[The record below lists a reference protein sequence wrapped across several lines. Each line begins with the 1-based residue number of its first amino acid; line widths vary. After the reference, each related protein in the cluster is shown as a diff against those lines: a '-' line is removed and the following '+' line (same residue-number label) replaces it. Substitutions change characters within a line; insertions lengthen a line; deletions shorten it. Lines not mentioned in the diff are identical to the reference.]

1 MRNRNMTLLFTTAIL
16 CSATA
21 VAQTAPDSF
30 QTWLNEFIAPIHANK
45 WDNEKEIS
53 LQTKSG
59 LLKGMETD
67 GIQIFRGIRYAEA
80 PVGER
85 RFAPPVR
92 TKSWEGVKDATRFG
106 SMCLQPGEGD
116 FSEDCLFLNVW
127 APAVQSNEKLPVYV
141 FIHGGGFSMGSGSQ
155 PLYEG
160 TSLAKS
166 GVVVVTLNYRLGT
179 LGFLPSKAAFEKY
192 GTTGNWGVLD
202 MIAALEWVQDN
213 IRAFGGDPARVT
225 IGGESAGAFA
235 VSTLINSPKAKGL
248 FNQAIMQSGALPMV
262 TAVAPSTAL
271 SFAKAKTESAKYFA
285 EFDLKDDT
293 KGLSSLRKIPAEK
306 IISTQLSY
314 PELRMPQVGGFWPV
328 PDGYVY
334 KANPVEQIKKGNIN
348 QVKLLAGFNTD
359 EGNLFIPPTTTE
371 ADYKALVGSVF
382 GKNAAKVMARFP
394 VTKDKNVHSQMNDV
408 ITLSLLRSGT
418 YRYADA
424 LAKKNDV
431 YMYHFDYVDPMIRP
445 TGLGVIHG
453 SEIKYVFH
461 NFMGEINKD
470 TDAKKI
476 ASLMQASWV
485 NFIKTGNPNK
495 GMTLPDN
502 NQWDKYNPS
511 APAELHISVKPAMQ
525 SMYKEEDVKFINQL
539 LQQQK

>member
-1 MRNRNMTLLFTTAIL
+1 
-16 CSATA
+16 
-21 VAQTAPDSF
+21 
-30 QTWLNEFIAPIHANK
+30 
-45 WDNEKEIS
+45 
-53 LQTKSG
+53 
-59 LLKGMETD
+59 METD

-106 SMCLQPGEGD
+106 SMCLQPGAGD

-371 ADYKALVGSVF
+371 ADYNTLVGSVF

-394 VTKDKNVHSQMNDV
+394 MTKDKNVHSQMNDV
-408 ITLSLLRSGT
+408 ITLSLLRSQ
-418 YRYADA
+418 
-424 LAKKNDV
+424 
-431 YMYHFDYVDPMIRP
+431 
-445 TGLGVIHG
+445 
-453 SEIKYVFH
+453 
-461 NFMGEINKD
+461 GER
-470 TDAKKI
+470 
-476 ASLMQASWV
+476 M
-485 NFIKTGNPNK
+485 
-495 GMTLPDN
+495 
-502 NQWDKYNPS
+502 
-511 APAELHISVKPAMQ
+511 SV
-525 SMYKEEDVKFINQL
+525 
-539 LQQQK
+539 